1 MANAAWF
8 DDGLAKFLA
17 NNFTRLAD
25 DAIFKLES
33 KKTLELARNK
43 TIS

>member
-8 DDGLAKFLA
+8 DDGLEKFLA

-25 DAIFKLES
+25 DAIFKLEF
-33 KKTLELARNK
+33 KKTLKALSNK
-43 TIS
+43 TIR